1 MLGSE
6 PPPASIQWENPLSRR
21 GWFFPSNVTY
31 AYFNIKNFALVEV
44 SSRFFLPF
52 MSSQVRGA
60 VVQPRPQGFS
70 LKKPWGRGWR
80 W

>member
-31 AYFNIKNFALVEV
+31 AYFNIKNFTLVEV
-44 SSRFFLPF
+44 SSRFF
-52 MSSQVRGA
+52 SSLYVIAGK
-60 VVQPRPQGFS
+60 GGGGDGGGDGGNGG
-70 LKKPWGRGWR
+70 K
-80 W
+80 

>member
-44 SSRFFLPF
+44 SSRF
-52 MSSQVRGA
+52 SSLYVIAGK
-60 VVQPRPQGFS
+60 GGGGDGGGDGGNGG
-70 LKKPWGRGWR
+70 K
-80 W
+80 